1 MPTPQ
6 EGGLWDTLIGI
17 GFGHSFCTKLPGVGQ
32 PGGEKDPRGPALGQ
46 ARTLEELQKLTVL
59 RAYGRDISLDEFS
72 LAKVFSG
79 GEMAMA

>member
-1 MPTPQ
+1 MATVFVPNFPV
-6 EGGLWDTLIGI
+6 
-17 GFGHSFCTKLPGVGQ
+17 SVN

-46 ARTLEELQKLTVL
+46 ARPLEELQKLTVL